1 MVNEIILKKI
11 IASYCFAPI
20 DQINLNL
27 EIKDNYVAAEF
38 KDKFANSICYEWR
51 SLNSTQIHNE
61 LFGTLKT
68 GNDVLKLIKTSMS

>member
-20 DQINLNL
+20 EQINLNL
-27 EIKDNYVAAEF
+27 EIKDNYVAAEL

-51 SLNSTQIHNE
+51 ALNCNQLHDE
-61 LFGTLKT
+61 LFEKLKT
-68 GNDVLKLIKTSMS
+68 GNDVLKLIKVSMS